1 MTNGSRIRTIADW
14 LVIAMFLGAI
24 GLPLAGSFLTR
35 RFNRAANDLRPLAP
49 APQFRLDRQMIYT
62 YLPEFENYWND
73 HFAFRGTLIRALN
86 IAKVRWLHVSTSAHV
101 LLGRAS
107 WLFYT
112 AYAPGTNYH
121 GVRPFTTEEL
131 DRWQRVLEL
140 RRAWLERRGCR
151 YLVFIPPDKQTIY
164 PEYLD
169 PSYRSPHA
177 QSRLDQL
184 VAHLRG
190 HGSKVEI
197 LDIRQPMRAV
207 KSRERLYHRTD
218 SHWNDRGAF
227 IGYQHLVGALSA
239 WFPNVQPAPRS
250 VFEETASQKPGGD
263 LATMVDLA
271 ERDRE
276 EWLSLVPKSPLRAS
290 PKKADVAWPVGADFP
305 LGHPFA
311 RECDDPRLP
320 RAVMFHDS
328 FYVAL
333 DPFLS
338 EHFRRIAYVWTD
350 DFYPEVV
357 EREKPQVVIQE
368 MLERKLGY
376 VTPKGIEE

>member
-1 MTNGSRIRTIADW
+1 MPAGTRIRTISEW
-14 LVIAMFLGAI
+14 TLIGVFLVAI
-24 GLPLAGSFLTR
+24 SLPLAGTFLPR
-35 RFNRAANDLRPLAP
+35 RFNQAANDLRPLAS
-49 APQFRLDRQMIYT
+49 APRFCLSRQMIYT
-62 YLPEFENYWND
+62 YVPEFENYWND

-112 AYAPGTNYH
+112 PYPPGTDYH
-121 GVRPFTTEEL
+121 GVRPFTPDEL
-131 DRWQRVLEL
+131 EHWQRVLEH
-140 RRAWLERRGCR
+140 RREWLERRGCR

-169 PSYRSPHA
+169 PTYRSQHA
-177 QSRLDQL
+177 RSRLDQL
-184 VAHLRG
+184 LEHLHR
-190 HGSKVEI
+190 HGSRVEV
-197 LDIRQPMRAV
+197 LDIRQPMQTIKAQ
-207 KSRERLYHRTD
+207 ERLYHRTD

-227 IGYQHLVGALSA
+227 VGYQHLVGRLSQ
-239 WFPNVQPAPRS
+239 WFPDLRPDPRS
-250 VFEETASQKPGGD
+250 AFAEATTQKPGGD

-276 EWLSLVPKSPLRAS
+276 EWLSLAPKAPRRAIR
-290 PKKADVAWPVGADFP
+290 AREGVVWPAGATFP

-320 RAVMFHDS
+320 CAVMFHDS

-350 DFYPEVV
+350 DFYPDVV
-357 EREKPQVVIQE
+357 EREKPEVVIQE
-368 MLERKLGY
+368 MLERKLSY
-376 VTPKGIEE
+376 VTPRDLGQ